1 MLHASWSDA
10 PSWRKQDASNNS
22 LKLKVR
28 GEEEVTSPEKN
39 KKDTKESDAKK
50 TRRVLDLGKEVEVQK
65 EGASATMPSDV
76 NSSMQAIYMENQ
88 TGLEGRTRVGEE
100 RKR

>member
-1 MLHASWSDA
+1 
-10 PSWRKQDASNNS
+10 
-22 LKLKVR
+22 
-28 GEEEVTSPEKN
+28 
-39 KKDTKESDAKK
+39 
-50 TRRVLDLGKEVEVQK
+50 VLDLGKEVEVQK